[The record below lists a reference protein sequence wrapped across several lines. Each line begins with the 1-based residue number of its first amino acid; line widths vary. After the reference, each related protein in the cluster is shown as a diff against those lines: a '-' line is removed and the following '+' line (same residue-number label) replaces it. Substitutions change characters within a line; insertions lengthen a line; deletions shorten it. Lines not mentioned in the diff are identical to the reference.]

1 LIVIDTH
8 AWLWWVSDPGQLSDP
23 ARQAIDA
30 AALRHELF
38 VSTISAWEVAMLVE
52 KGRLTLTL
60 DVRDWIARSE
70 ALPFLTFAPLTNAIA
85 VEAVRLPNFPHADPA
100 DRIITATTLSLGAAL
115 VSKDEKLRGYLPLR
129 AIW

>member
-1 LIVIDTH
+1 MIVIDTH
-8 AWLWWVSDPGQLSDP
+8 VWLWWVSDPEQLSAP
-23 ARQAIDA
+23 ARQAIDLA
-30 AALRHELF
+30 AQQRELF

-70 ALPFLTFAPLTNAIA
+70 ALPFLTFTPLTNAIA

-100 DRIITATTLSLGAAL
+100 DRIIAATTLSLGAAL
-115 VSKDEKLRGYLPLR
+115 VSKDEKLRGYLSLR
-129 AIW
+129 TIW

>member
-8 AWLWWVSDPGQLSDP
+8 AWLWWVSDPEQLSTP

-30 AALRHELF
+30 AAQRHELY

-52 KGRLTLTL
+52 KGRLLLAL

-70 ALPFLTFAPLTNAIA
+70 ALPFLTFVPLTNAIA

-100 DRIITATTLSLGAAL
+100 DRIIAATALSLGAAL
-115 VSKDEKLRGYLPLR
+115 VSKDEKLSDYLPLR
-129 AIW
+129 TIW